1 MIPAP
6 RRSPAVVLAA
16 LAAVLVVGGCAGGPA
31 SSAAS
36 AAGPASSSSSPSA
49 AQDVAQDGASGSPSS
64 PSSSTTPPPP
74 PPDPAVLADTAAGVL
89 ARDVPQ
95 VGTGQF
101 AVVPGSTPATGSG
114 DLMTVRV
121 EVEGGLPADGAAFAD
136 FAMGVLADPRG
147 WGREGWA
154 FARTDGPA
162 DVVLTLASP
171 DTSAALCAP
180 LQTMGTL
187 SCRNGDR
194 VVLTWYRWVNGT
206 EDYGSD
212 LTGYR
217 QYVVS
222 HEVGHRLGHGHEEC
236 PGPGQVAPTMMQQTK
251 GVLPCLPNPWP
262 HP

>member
-1 MIPAP
+1 MTPAP
-6 RRSPAVVLAA
+6 RRPGAALLAA
-16 LAAVLVVGGCAGGPA
+16 LAAVLLCAGCAGGSSAADAAGSAGAAA
-31 SSAAS
+31 SSAPQGEAS
-36 AAGPASSSSSPSA
+36 ASPSAESSPST
-49 AQDVAQDGASGSPSS
+49 
-64 PSSSTTPPPP
+64 STPAPPP
-74 PPDPAVLADTAAGVL
+74 PPDPAVVADAAAGVL
-89 ARDVPQ
+89 SRDVPQ
-95 VGTGQF
+95 AGDGHFT
-101 AVVPGSTPATGSG
+101 VVPGSTPATGPG
-114 DLMTVRV
+114 ELLTVRV
-121 EVEGGLPADGAAFAD
+121 EVEGGLPADPAAFAD

-147 WGREGWA
+147 WGQDGWA

-162 DVVLTLASP
+162 DAVLTLASP

-206 EDYGSD
+206 EDYGSE

-222 HEVGHRLGHGHEEC
+222 HEVGHRLGHGHVEC
-236 PGPGQVAPTMMQQTK
+236 PGAGQVAPTMMQQTK
-251 GVLPCLPNPWP
+251 GVLPCTPNPWP

>member
-1 MIPAP
+1 MIRAP
-6 RRSPAVVLAA
+6 RRPASAALAA
-16 LAAVLVVGGCAGGPA
+16 LAAVLLCAGCSGEAPASAGSGGAA
-31 SSAAS
+31 SSASGAPQGEAG
-36 AAGPASSSSSPSA
+36 AAASSPAPST
-49 AQDVAQDGASGSPSS
+49 
-64 PSSSTTPPPP
+64 STTPPPP
-74 PPDPAVLADTAAGVL
+74 PPDPAVVADAAAGVL
-89 ARDVPQ
+89 SRDVPQ
-95 VGTGQF
+95 VGTGEF
-101 AVVPGSTPATGSG
+101 AVVPGSTPASGSG
-114 DLMTVRV
+114 ELLTVRV
-121 EVEGGLPADGAAFAD
+121 EVEGGLPADAAAFAD

-147 WGREGWA
+147 WGQDGWA

-162 DVVLTLASP
+162 DAVLTLASP

-180 LQTMGTL
+180 LETMGTL

-222 HEVGHRLGHGHEEC
+222 HEVGHRLGHGHEPC

-251 GVLPCLPNPWP
+251 GVLPCTPNPWP